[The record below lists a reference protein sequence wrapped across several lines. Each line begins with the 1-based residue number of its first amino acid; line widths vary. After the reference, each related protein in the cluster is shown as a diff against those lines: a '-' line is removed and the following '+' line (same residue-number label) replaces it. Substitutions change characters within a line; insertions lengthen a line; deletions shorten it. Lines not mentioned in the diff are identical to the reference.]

1 MKPTNLNPNQP
12 HKKWMYILVALA
24 LTAVLLAACGGK
36 TASTAPTQQAVPTR
50 SGQDSNQEK
59 SVAAAKEFLANKL
72 DDRVNAIQL
81 VGVEPVQWPDGC
93 LGVQTPGIMC
103 AMHVVDGY
111 KITLSAQG
119 KLYIIHSNLDGSEN
133 ALEPNPVF
141 GT

>member
-1 MKPTNLNPNQP
+1 MKTTKYTPKRMSKSWVYTL
-12 HKKWMYILVALA
+12 LTFA
-24 LTAVLLAACGGK
+24 LTAVLLAACGGN
-36 TASTAPTQQAVPTR
+36 TTPTAPGQLPVSTR
-50 SGQDSNQEK
+50 TGQDGNQDK
-59 SVAAAKEFLANKL
+59 SVAAAKAFLANKL
-72 DDRVNAIQL
+72 DDRINAIQL